1 MKMATFL
8 LEDRK
13 LSPNE
18 ALSADK
24 RAYSRAVHV
33 YTDAVAL
40 LQDRIVGRRCVAS
53 AAQWI
58 SKIEKSARNQSAY
71 VSAQKQRV
79 RRAKE
84 CRARAA
90 AENLRLSVQMSYPS
104 PLRCQ
109 NACQEGKW
117 ILPHG
122 SEGPRIH
129 MNGSITTEQV
139 PYKSNHKRTYRL

>member
-1 MKMATFL
+1 M
-8 LEDRK
+8 RI
-13 LSPNE
+13 
-18 ALSADK
+18 
-24 RAYSRAVHV
+24 AY
-33 YTDAVAL
+33 
-40 LQDRIVGRRCVAS
+40 

-84 CRARAA
+84 RRARAA
-90 AENLRLSVQMSYPS
+90 AENFRLSVQMSYSS

-109 NACQEGKW
+109 NACQEGKG

-129 MNGSITTEQV
+129 RNGSITTEQS
-139 PYKSNHKRTYRL
+139 PYKSNHKRAHRLYFYNISVRGLIGAS